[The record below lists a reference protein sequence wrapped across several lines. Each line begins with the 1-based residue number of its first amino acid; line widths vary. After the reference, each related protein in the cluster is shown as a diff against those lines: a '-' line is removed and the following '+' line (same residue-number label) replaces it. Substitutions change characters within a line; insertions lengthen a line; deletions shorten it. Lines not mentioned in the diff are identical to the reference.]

1 MTGDKKVLI
10 VEENSSVPQDK
21 RVWYE
26 ATTLRD
32 AGWQVAVICPSSLH
46 EHGGEVIDT
55 TRTPEILE
63 GIRIYRFP
71 MAEAWHGVL
80 SYVREYLTAFF
91 AITRVSWRVWR
102 EHRFDVIHFCN
113 PPDIFF
119 PIAMLYRVLGA
130 SVVFDHHD
138 LFPELVLWRYRGLA
152 ARVFYAMARVGE
164 FLSFHSANVVIST
177 NESYRRLALG
187 RGKVNPERV
196 VIVRNGPKR
205 DLFVPVEPVPSL
217 KRGFPYMAAF
227 AGVMGPEDGVIELL
241 QSIHYVA
248 HDLGRRDILF
258 VLLGDGSVRAS
269 VQANAETLGIND
281 VVDFPG
287 MIRDDFLL
295 RQYLCTA
302 DVLLSPEPLTPL
314 NMCSTFIKVGEYMA
328 LGKPIVAYELPETRH
343 TAQDAAVYL
352 KPGDT
357 QSFGRAI
364 LTLLDDPPRRKCMGE
379 IGQKRI
385 MESLSWAHQQDELLR
400 AYALAISPRRSII
413 GMEL

>member
-10 VEENSSVPQDK
+10 VEENSWVPHDK

-32 AGWQVAVICPSSLH
+32 AGWQVAVICPAPSNALR
-46 EHGGEVIDT
+46 EEEIDT
-55 TRTPEILE
+55 THTPEILE
-63 GIRIYRFP
+63 GIRVYRFP
-71 MAEAWHGVL
+71 IVEAWHGIL
-80 SYVREYLTAFF
+80 SYLREYLTAFW
-91 AITRVSWRVWR
+91 AIASVSWRVWR

-113 PPDIFF
+113 PPDIFS
-119 PIAMLYRVLGA
+119 PIAMFYRLLGV
-130 SVVFDHHD
+130 SVIFDHHD
-138 LFPELVLWRYRGLA
+138 LFPELVLWRYQGLA
-152 ARVFYAMARVGE
+152 ARVFYAGARVGE

-177 NESYRRLALG
+177 NESYRRMCLG
-187 RGKVNPERV
+187 RGKVPTERI

-205 DLFVPVEPVPSL
+205 EQFIPVDPVPSR

-227 AGVMGPEDGVIELL
+227 AGVMGPEDGVDELM
-241 QSIHYVA
+241 QSIRHVVN
-248 HDLGRRDILF
+248 DLGRRDVLF
-258 VLLGDGSVRAS
+258 VLLGDGSVRKQA
-269 VQANAETLGIND
+269 QANALTWGITD

-287 MIRDDFLL
+287 MIRDDFIL

-314 NMCSTFIKVGEYMA
+314 NSCSTFIKVGEYMA

-343 TAQDAAVYL
+343 TAQDAAVYI

-357 QSFGRAI
+357 QAFGRAI
-364 LTLLDDPPRRKCMGE
+364 LTLLDDLPLRQRMGG

-385 MESLSWAHQQDELLR
+385 MESLSWEHQQGELLR
-400 AYALAISPRRSII
+400 AYAAATSTR
-413 GMEL
+413 